1 MIKMKLSKILI
12 SFVFLLFTSITVFS
26 QNNNENQGSLNSG
39 TIESQF
45 DYLYKKSPK
54 WTDPNSGQ
62 RYKTVKVNNLFKFKS
77 NVIDSL
83 KLGRKNLSET
93 QKIVD
98 TQKSEIN
105 ALKLELGTTNEN
117 LTSVTKE
124 KDSIHFM
131 GIPLS
136 KTGYN
141 TILWSIIAA
150 LGVLLALF
158 IIKFK
163 RSNIITVNANK
174 RRDGI
179 EMEYEDYRQK
189 AIEREQKL
197 RRELQDELNK
207 QKYAKLEANK
217 KKR

>member
-1 MIKMKLSKILI
+1 MKLYRFLI
-12 SFVFLLFTSITVFS
+12 SLALLLFITTIAVS
-26 QNNNENQGSLNSG
+26 QNNTTQKKEGSLTSG
-39 TIESQF
+39 SIESQF

-54 WTDPNSGQ
+54 WTDPNTGQ
-62 RYKTVKVNNLFKFKS
+62 RYKTVKVNNLFKFKN

-83 KLGRKNLSET
+83 KLGRKNLLDT
-93 QKIVD
+93 QKVVT
-98 TQKSEIN
+98 TQKSEIG
-105 ALKLELGTTNEN
+105 ALKLELGTTNES

-124 KDSIHFM
+124 KDSIRFL

-136 KTGYN
+136 KSGYN

-150 LGVLLALF
+150 LAALLAFF
-158 IIKFK
+158 IIRFK
-163 RSNIITVNANK
+163 RSNAITVTANSGK
-174 RRDGI
+174 DEI
-179 EMEYEDYRQK
+179 EVEYEDYRQK

-207 QKYAKLEANK
+207 QKYAKQDATK

>member
-1 MIKMKLSKILI
+1 MKLYKFLI
-12 SFVFLLFTSITVFS
+12 SLLLLLFVTTIAIS
-26 QNNNENQGSLNSG
+26 QNNTTQKKEGSLTSG
-39 TIESQF
+39 SIESQF

-54 WTDPNSGQ
+54 WTDPNTGQ
-62 RYKTVKVNNLFKFKS
+62 RYKTVKVNNLFKFKN

-83 KLGRKNLSET
+83 KLGRKNLLET
-93 QKIVD
+93 QKVVT
-98 TQKSEIN
+98 TQKSEIG

-124 KDSIHFM
+124 KDSIHFF

-136 KTGYN
+136 KSGYN

-150 LGVLLALF
+150 LAALLSLF
-158 IIKFK
+158 IIRFK
-163 RSNIITVNANK
+163 RSNAITVIANNGK
-174 RRDGI
+174 NEI
-179 EMEYEDYRQK
+179 ESEYEDYRQK

-207 QKYAKLEANK
+207 QKYAKQDAAK

>member
-1 MIKMKLSKILI
+1 MKLYRFLI
-12 SFVFLLFTSITVFS
+12 SLVLLLFITTIAVS
-26 QNNNENQGSLNSG
+26 QNNTTQKKEGSLTSG
-39 TIESQF
+39 SIESQF

-54 WTDPNSGQ
+54 WTDPNTGQ
-62 RYKTVKVNNLFKFKS
+62 RYKTVKVNNLFKFKN

-83 KLGRKNLSET
+83 KLGRKNLLET
-93 QKIVD
+93 QKIVT
-98 TQKSEIN
+98 TQKSEIG
-105 ALKLELGTTNEN
+105 ALKLELGTTNES

-124 KDSIHFM
+124 KDSIRFL

-136 KTGYN
+136 KSGYN

-150 LGVLLALF
+150 LAALLAFF
-158 IIKFK
+158 IIRFK
-163 RSNIITVNANK
+163 RSNAITVTANNGK
-174 RRDGI
+174 DEI
-179 EMEYEDYRQK
+179 EVEYEDYRQK

-207 QKYAKLEANK
+207 QKYAKQDATK

>member
-1 MIKMKLSKILI
+1 MKLFKVLI
-12 SFVFLLFTSITVFS
+12 SFTVLLFTSITVFS
-26 QNNNENQGSLNSG
+26 QNNNANEGSLNSG

-77 NVIDSL
+77 NVVDSL

-93 QKIVD
+93 QKVVD

-105 ALKLELGTTNEN
+105 ALKLELGTTNES

-124 KDSIHFM
+124 KDSIRFL

-136 KTGYN
+136 KGGYN

-150 LGVLLALF
+150 LGALLSLF
-158 IIKFK
+158 VIKFK
-163 RSNIITVNANK
+163 RSNIITANSN
-174 RRDGI
+174 RSRDEI
-179 EMEYEDYRQK
+179 DAEYQDHKQR